1 MGKRRRRHILRLV
14 KEKQEA
20 EKQTIKA
27 SLMHENS
34 VAQQKLAEIKKNSE
48 ELPTENKE
56 HTNTGVP
63 SLIEEP
69 PFVTSQAE
77 KTEVKKTKAQP
88 KKKPSLTVTPKKRTP
103 RRKRTKSSK

>member
-27 SLMHENS
+27 SSMHENS

-48 ELPTENKE
+48 ELPTENEE
-56 HTNTGVP
+56 HTNIKVP

-69 PFVTSQAE
+69 PFVTL
-77 KTEVKKTKAQP
+77 KK
-88 KKKPSLTVTPKKRTP
+88 LRLGLKRNQV
-103 RRKRTKSSK
+103 